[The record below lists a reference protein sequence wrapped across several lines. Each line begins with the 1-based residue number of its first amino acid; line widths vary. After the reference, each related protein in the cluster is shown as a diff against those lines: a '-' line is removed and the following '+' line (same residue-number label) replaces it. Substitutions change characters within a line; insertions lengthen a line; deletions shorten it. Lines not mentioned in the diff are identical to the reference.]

1 APAKLASAAKPTCT
15 PGSRA
20 MKVLQGSPLTATRW
34 GGQTESGAQDVG
46 QIFGLTIFYGIDKD
60 SSSRAFGD
68 HGDPIQ
74 PPFSISPSRLTVADH
89 QELVDS
95 WQREELRSKTLRLG
109 YGGGIG
115 LHDFC
120 HLGGKFFSACHFGLI
135 DFHPR
140 AGKNLNIDKVG
151 DLHQTLDIRRQ
162 IHNDEEISP
171 RIFDDLTTWHDKR
184 RKDLLHFPDSEEAHG
199 HNL

>member
-1 APAKLASAAKPTCT
+1 
-15 PGSRA
+15 

-60 SSSRAFGD
+60 SSSRTFGD
-68 HGDPIQ
+68 HVDAVQ
-74 PPFSISPSRLTVADH
+74 PPFGIGPSRLTVADH
-89 QELVDS
+89 HELVDS
-95 WQREELRSKTLRLG
+95 WQSEELRGKILRLW

-120 HLGGKFFSACHFGLI
+120 HLGGEFFGACHFRLI

-140 AGKNLNIDKVG
+140 AGKNLHIDKVG

-171 RIFDDLTTWHDKR
+171 RIFDVLTTRHDKR
-184 RKDLLHFPDSEEAHG
+184 RKDLLHFPYSEEAHG
-199 HNL
+199 PTL